1 MMNTKRLIGLAAL
14 AAIGAWPA
22 LAQTATDTAAV
33 VTDAAAAAP
42 AVVVKVAPPSGV
54 WETAPPPAEGY
65 VWSAGY
71 FQWKGDRYA
80 WTAGEWLPLRA
91 GFDYRQR
98 HWVQRDD
105 GLWTL
110 MGGDWVRKTEQ
121 VARHK

>member
-1 MMNTKRLIGLAAL
+1 MNSKTFLVAVLAAGTL
-14 AAIGAWPA
+14 MALGNMPARAAPR
-22 LAQTATDTAAV
+22 
-33 VTDAAAAAP
+33 VTPAAAAAP

-80 WTAGEWLPLRA
+80 WTAGEWLPLRT

-110 MGGDWVRKTEQ
+110 TGGDWVRKTEE
-121 VARHK
+121 VARHR